1 MDAARRRGGARGG
14 AGAGA
19 GAEAYDQLVD
29 ALEEHRHEEVRELRD
44 RADRADRAG
53 AGAGAG
59 PGGDLRLVGKGGPE
73 DVKVRGL
80 RPPRSPPHAS
90 VYSPQPTPR
99 PKPLPGFPPRRERT
113 PELATAGQS
122 AVGRS
127 RGASHADDRT
137 PGRPRPIHLRGSAR
151 PRLDAAAEE
160 EHGPRTTD

>member
-19 GAEAYDQLVD
+19 GDGAYDQLVD

-80 RPPRSPPHAS
+80 RPPAAPRTLPCARRCRRRSRRRGRSRRFRAS
-90 VYSPQPTPR
+90 LHGANAHPNL
-99 PKPLPGFPPRRERT
+99 PLPGSPPSVAREAPRT
-113 PELATAGQS
+113 PMTE
-122 AVGRS
+122 
-127 RGASHADDRT
+127 
-137 PGRPRPIHLRGSAR
+137 LRGGPAR
-151 PRLDAAAEE
+151 SIFADRHAPD
-160 EHGPRTTD
+160 